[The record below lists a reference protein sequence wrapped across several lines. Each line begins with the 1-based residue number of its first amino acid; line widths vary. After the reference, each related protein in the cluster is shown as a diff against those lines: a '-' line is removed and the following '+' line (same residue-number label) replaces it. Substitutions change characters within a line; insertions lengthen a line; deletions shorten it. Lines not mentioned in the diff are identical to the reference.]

1 MCQVGPAPPAELVAR
16 FARAGAGVVA
26 LRRGPEGAIVH
37 RRDAKA
43 HDADVLPP
51 DAPPPRRAD
60 TGETWE
66 VPACAGVA
74 AVDPTGCGNAF
85 CGGFLASWRAGEALP
100 DAGVWGCV
108 AASFMLE
115 VQAVPPQPPHALRD
129 KAMERVDA
137 LRRRVKRLS

>member
-1 MCQVGPAPPAELVAR
+1 MAR

-43 HDADVLPP
+43 CA
-51 DAPPPRRAD
+51 APPAVPSSADCSPPHSAD

-66 VPACAGVA
+66 VPACAGVD

-85 CGGFLASWRAGEALP
+85 CGGFLASWRAGESLC

-108 AASFMLE
+108 AASFLLE
-115 VQAVPPQPPHALRD
+115 VQAVPPQPPHALRSQ
-129 KAMERVDA
+129 AMERVAA
-137 LRRRVKRLS
+137 LRRRVKRLA